1 MGKAST
7 TVTVGLEMAN
17 PAESEGMRRVLATY
31 PDLLPVIPGSRAIQP
46 TVLWCDQNFF
56 ERGGLDFFY
65 FVYFV
70 LFQQTKKNIISVM
83 REIPARGDQVWYP
96 CHRVGT
102 KDRYKINCM
111 VILFNGD
118 F

>member
-56 ERGGLDFFY
+56 ERGGLDFFT
-65 FVYFV
+65 
-70 LFQQTKKNIISVM
+70 LFT
-83 REIPARGDQVWYP
+83 
-96 CHRVGT
+96 
-102 KDRYKINCM
+102 
-111 VILFNGD
+111 LFC
-118 F
+118 FSKQRKTSYL